1 MKRRTTIDLDYDLVA
16 EASAVLGTK
25 RISETVHRAMNE
37 VVGRRQRAEL
47 ARMPMPDLTP
57 EAIARMR
64 ASRTFQDEVASTAA
78 RGAR

>member
-25 RISETVHRAMNE
+25 RISETVHRAMDE
-37 VVGRRQRAEL
+37 VVARRQRAEL

-64 ASRTFQDEVASTAA
+64 APRVLGDETVPKAA

>member
-25 RISETVHRAMNE
+25 RISETVHRAMDE
-37 VVGRRQRAEL
+37 VIARRLRAEL

-57 EAIARMR
+57 EAIERMR
-64 ASRTFQDEVASTAA
+64 APRTFGDEDPNSAD
-78 RGAR
+78 GAR

>member
-25 RISETVHRAMNE
+25 RISETVHRAMDE
-37 VVGRRQRAEL
+37 VVARRHRAEL

-64 ASRTFQDEVASTAA
+64 APRTSEDDVVPTAA
-78 RGAR
+78 RGDR

>member
-25 RISETVHRAMNE
+25 RISETVHKAMDE
-37 VVGRRQRAEL
+37 VVGRRLRAEL

-57 EAIARMR
+57 EALERMR
-64 ASRTFQDEVASTAA
+64 APRTFEDEDHPIAA
-78 RGAR
+78 DGTR